1 MFLLVGLGNPGE
13 IYRKTRHNA
22 GFMAVDFI
30 SNRYN
35 FIWNHKS
42 KFNADIALGSIEN
55 YKTVFCKPTT
65 FMNLSGNA
73 VLPVMSYY
81 KIERSQLIVIH
92 DDIDLEFCK
101 VKCKFGGS
109 NGGHNGL
116 KSIDEK
122 LGQDYYRIRI
132 GIGRP
137 VTNGSGIANYVLT
150 NSSDTELLALY
161 KKYETI
167 LKNIHLLFSSEL
179 ENFKIQISQDI

>member
-1 MFLLVGLGNPGE
+1 
-13 IYRKTRHNA
+13 
-22 GFMAVDFI
+22 
-30 SNRYN
+30 
-35 FIWNHKS
+35 
-42 KFNADIALGSIEN
+42 
-55 YKTVFCKPTT
+55 
-65 FMNLSGNA
+65 
-73 VLPVMSYY
+73 
-81 KIERSQLIVIH
+81 
-92 DDIDLEFCK
+92 
-101 VKCKFGGS
+101 
-109 NGGHNGL
+109 L

-150 NSSDTELLALY
+150 NFSDTELLALY

>member
-22 GFMAVDFI
+22 GFMAVDFM

-35 FIWNHKS
+35 FIWNYKS
-42 KFNADIALGSIEN
+42 KFNADVALGNIEN

-92 DDIDLEFCK
+92 DDIDLELGK

-116 KSIDEK
+116 KSIDQK

-137 VTNGSGIANYVLT
+137 VPQNLSIASYVLG
-150 NSSDTELLALY
+150 NFLDLELLILY
-161 KKYETI
+161 KKYEII
-167 LKNIHLLFSSEL
+167 LENIQLLFSAEL
-179 ENFKIQISQDI
+179 EDFKIQISKDI

>member
-1 MFLLVGLGNPGE
+1 MFLFVGLGNPGE
-13 IYRKTRHNA
+13 LYKKTRHNV

-35 FIWNHKS
+35 FIWNYKT
-42 KFNADIALGSIEN
+42 KFNADLAIGKIAN
-55 YKTVFCKPTT
+55 YKTVFCKPAT

-92 DDIDLEFCK
+92 DDIDLEFGK

-116 KSIDEK
+116 KSIDQK

-137 VTNGSGIANYVLT
+137 THCSSNIANYVLT
-150 NSSDTELLALY
+150 DFSDTELVVLY
-161 KKYETI
+161 KKYEII
-167 LKNIHLLFSSEL
+167 LKNLHLLLSSEV
-179 ENFKIQISQDI
+179 ENFKTQISKNM